1 MMFGLGGIFVEVLK
15 DVTFRVAPV
24 ATEQAKRMLG
34 EIRGAPILR
43 GVRGEAPRDQ
53 QALAETICS
62 YSTMIVDLA
71 DEISESDANP
81 VLVYEEGKGA
91 RVVDARIILK
101 RK

>member
-1 MMFGLGGIFVEVLK
+1 MFGLGGIFVEVLK

-24 ATEQAKRMLG
+24 SQNQAKNMLG

-53 QALAETICS
+53 KALAETIS
-62 YSTMIVDLA
+62 RYSKMILDLR

-81 VLVYEEGKGA
+81 VLVYEEGKGIK
-91 RVVDARIILK
+91 VVDARIILK
-101 RK
+101 KK